1 MTRGKKTLAWVAAI
15 LSVLVVAGT
24 LLAPS
29 WRIYYPFRKGLR
41 IVEDRVYVAGSQSP
55 RQQLDLY
62 LPQASAA
69 PFPVIVFVHGGYW
82 RPLDRRIYQPIS
94 GLHGAVGVALAQR
107 GIGTAVIGYRQY
119 PEAPMLQD
127 ALDDVA
133 AAVRYIVDNIK
144 NEGGDPSHVY
154 VIGHSAGGMLTM
166 LLALQPEH
174 LQKAGVDASKLR
186 GFGSLA
192 SPYDLEKLAAS
203 FEGDM
208 ADKIRRS
215 AKDAAGLA
223 RYSAIKSIHPNHP
236 PLLLVVGTRE
246 VPVLLE
252 AHRTMTAALKSA
264 NGDVTSVE
272 ANHVDHMDLVM
283 QLAKPSDP
291 TLQAILQFIEK
302 HK

>member
-1 MTRGKKTLAWVAAI
+1 MTRGKKTLAWVVVI
-15 LSVLVVAGT
+15 LSVLVIAAT
-24 LLAPS
+24 LVAPS
-29 WRIYYPFRKGLR
+29 WRIYYPYRRGLR

-62 LPQASAA
+62 LPPAGAA
-69 PFPVIVFVHGGYW
+69 PFPVVVFVHGGYW
-82 RPLDRRIYQPIS
+82 RALDRRIYQPIT
-94 GLHGAVGVALAQR
+94 GLHGAVGVALAHR

-119 PEAPMLQD
+119 PEAPTLD
-127 ALDDVA
+127 EALGDVA
-133 AAVRYIVDNIK
+133 AAVRYVVLNIK
-144 NEGGDPSHVY
+144 NEGGDPSRVY

-166 LLALQPEH
+166 LLGLQPEH

-186 GFGSLA
+186 GFGSLG

-203 FEGDM
+203 FDGDM

-215 AKDAAGLA
+215 ARDAAGLA

-236 PLLLVVGTRE
+236 PLLLVVGTRD

-252 AHRTMTAALKSA
+252 AHRTMTAALKTA
-264 NGDVTSVE
+264 GGDVTSVE
-272 ANHVDHMDLVM
+272 SSNADHMDLVM